1 MKILEIVHLAGTVH
15 CDIRPSNIRM
25 ENGTLKLLDCN
36 TALPEGSVLDII
48 GDTEVSAPEVLNFD
62 PVSHGIDMW
71 AVAVLAYT
79 LTSGISPFFQENEN
93 SLIRAVSTAVQYSFG
108 DEDIDNFSSDL
119 KDFIKKCLLRIPEMR
134 MTTSKALERK
144 FLTSNEGS
152 SICLERQD
160 FMGET
165 SDRMLSEE
173 SEAYVEGSF
182 VFRTFHEDEQYDSPA
197 ESDEDDE

>member
-62 PVSHGIDMW
+62 PVSHGTNMW

-79 LTSGISPFFQENEN
+79 LTSRISPFFQENEN